1 MSQLKEFEGNKLCAY
16 ADPLTGAAPWTD
28 GNGHCGPEVKPDTVI
43 SQAMADDQL
52 QLDFNKAWQECVD
65 LCEPWFTALCEPRQ
79 AVLVNIAFEA
89 GDGTLLDFAP
99 TRALIRDGRYD
110 DAANHI
116 RTSPLYREAKI
127 RWARLARQMETGEW
141 N

>member
-1 MSQLKEFEGNKLCAY
+1 MTTIMSQLKEFEGNKLCAY

-52 QLDFNKAWQECVD
+52 QLDF
-65 LCEPWFTALCEPRQ
+65 
-79 AVLVNIAFEA
+79 NIAFEA